1 MCGPRRGAGRNE
13 CVSPIDRQRAMVVRL
28 PGARVGRSVNRR
40 GVSMRMLPRNVSMSV
55 AVVDQLTML
64 GASGMLD
71 QEHVT
76 SARALQKQSQEA
88 YQDANAP
95 NH

>member
-1 MCGPRRGAGRNE
+1 
-13 CVSPIDRQRAMVVRL
+13 MVVRL

-64 GASGMLD
+64 GASRMLD
-71 QEHVT
+71 QEHVAA
-76 SARALQKQSQEA
+76 ARTLDKQSQQACE
-88 YQDANAP
+88 DASAP